1 MILNDEA
8 SLNVIP
14 RSRFWRILESLP
26 LGLLQH
32 ELEEI
37 FDNDLHYDNYGNVDY
52 TVILN
57 SDIFVVLERQ
67 RLRKLNRSLDL
78 DASAVDATKMD
89 KLTDNRKVV
98 VEDLIYIDDL
108 EVLVYTTIQ
117 PKTSTIFVTSAK
129 KS

>member
-1 MILNDEA
+1 M
-8 SLNVIP
+8 
-14 RSRFWRILESLP
+14 
-26 LGLLQH
+26 
-32 ELEEI
+32 
-37 FDNDLHYDNYGNVDY
+37 
-52 TVILN
+52 
-57 SDIFVVLERQ
+57 ERQ

>member
-1 MILNDEA
+1 M
-8 SLNVIP
+8 IP

-57 SDIFVVLERQ
+57 SDMFVVLERQ

-78 DASAVDATKMD
+78 DTSAVDATKMD

-108 EVLVYTTIQ
+108 EVLVYTTI
-117 PKTSTIFVTSAK
+117 
-129 KS
+129 